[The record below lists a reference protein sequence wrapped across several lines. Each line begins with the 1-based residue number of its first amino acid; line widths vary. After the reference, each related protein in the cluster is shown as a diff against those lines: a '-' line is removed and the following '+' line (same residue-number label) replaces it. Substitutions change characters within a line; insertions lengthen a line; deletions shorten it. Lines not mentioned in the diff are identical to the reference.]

1 MNKRFT
7 KTLAVLLSAAAF
19 AGCTMSQ
26 RSTPAA
32 QAPGIEQPATEAS
45 PGANG
50 QAPNLMPGQSLEIN
64 LDTITIPEL
73 QQYVRDG
80 KLTYQEITQRYLDR
94 IDLYDNAP
102 VGLNAVIALSPN
114 AINEAQQA
122 DLKVQQ
128 NPELA
133 KGLFGLPILVKDNIN
148 FDQLPTTA
156 GALAL
161 ADNIPPYN
169 ATVIDTLLDNGAI
182 ILGKVNM
189 SEFAGM
195 ADDPVES
202 AVGGVTHNPYR
213 PQVLIGDEPWGS
225 NTGGSS
231 SGSAAAAAAAF
242 APITIGTE
250 TKGSLL
256 NPASQSQVVTIKP
269 TTGLISRWGIIPVQ
283 FSQDTPGPMARNVTD
298 LAIALTAMT
307 SGVDPHDAKTA
318 ALTGAGVI
326 GTDYTQNLRLDGL
339 QGKRI
344 GLLNVEEIWPLE
356 PGASANLD
364 KVIAVLEGAGA
375 IIVRAED
382 GGYLEYPTGAG
393 FQEYVGYE
401 FKKGLNEYLAT
412 LNPSFPIK
420 SLSDVIAFNE
430 SHPAA
435 LVRGTQFGLIQADEV
450 DLESESPHMQT
461 LIAETQQ
468 LLGPDGIDALLQ
480 QYQLDALLDID
491 VTDYGAIAGYPS
503 SSVPLYQDNDNPSRS
518 INVIF
523 TGPKFSESLL
533 IELAYVVEQGTQFR
547 VAPGLADKTELT
559 QILTAIVDTQQEKVT
574 AAMEA
579 NPYLTEGQAL
589 RQIFASDPALVEF
602 LPALDTYF
610 NGLATQDEVE
620 IAVESLRSK

>member
-1 MNKRFT
+1 MNKNFA
-7 KTLAVLLSAAAF
+7 KVIAIVLSSVTI
-19 AGCTMSQ
+19 AGCTMTQ
-26 RSTPAA
+26 PPTPDAQTPAVE
-32 QAPGIEQPATEAS
+32 APTADSNA
-45 PGANG
+45 
-50 QAPNLMPGQSLEIN
+50 APTQMPGQMLEID
-64 LDTITIPEL
+64 LDQITIPEL

-80 KLTYQEITQRYLDR
+80 KLTYQEITQHYLDR

-102 VGLNAVIALSPN
+102 VALNAVIALNPN
-114 AINEAQQA
+114 AITESQQA

-128 NPELA
+128 NPDLA
-133 KGLFGLPILVKDNIN
+133 KGLFGLPVLVKDNIN

-156 GALAL
+156 GAMAL
-161 ADNIPPYN
+161 AENIPPYN
-169 ATVIDTLLDNGAI
+169 ATVIETLLDNGAI

-195 ADDPVES
+195 ADDIITS
-202 AVGGVTHNPYR
+202 AVGGTTHNPYR
-213 PQVLIGDEPWGS
+213 PQVLVGDEPWGS

-307 SGVDPHDAKTA
+307 SGVDPNDAKTA
-318 ALTGAGVI
+318 ALADAGVI
-326 GTDYTQNLRLDGL
+326 GTDYTQSLRLDGL

-356 PGASANLD
+356 PGAKANLEQ
-364 KVIAVLEGAGA
+364 VIATLESAGA
-375 IIVRAED
+375 TIVRAED

-401 FKKGLNEYLAT
+401 FKKGLNEYLTT
-412 LNPSFPIK
+412 LDPTFPIK
-420 SLSDVIAFNE
+420 SLSDVIAFNDA
-430 SHPAA
+430 HPEA

-450 DLESESPHMQT
+450 DLETEGPRMQA

-491 VTDYGAIAGYPS
+491 VSDHGAIAGYPS
-503 SSVPLYQDNDNPSRS
+503 SSVPLYRDNDNPSRS

-523 TGPKFSESLL
+523 TGPKFSEALL
-533 IELAYVVEQGTQFR
+533 IELAYVVEQGTHFR
-547 VAPGLADKTELT
+547 TAPGLADKTELT
-559 QILTAIVDTQQEKVT
+559 LAFDAIVQQNE
-574 AAMEA
+574 AAIAATMEA
-579 NPYLTEGQAL
+579 DPYLTTGAAL
-589 RQIFASDPALVEF
+589 RQVMENDASLAAL
-602 LPALDTYF
+602 LPELSVYF
-610 NGLATQDEVE
+610 DGLATQAEVD
-620 IAVESLRSK
+620 AATAKVKAANNS